1 MNLDDWFFGGVFKES
16 QIFENFWRFVLFLL
30 TIDITHA
37 LWYILIEMKTACVMV
52 I

>member
-1 MNLDDWFFGGVFKES
+1 MIGFLGFFLKEN